1 MKNMEKINI
10 EIFANKKN
18 KQKEIILKI
27 TIKIIKII
35 LKIKTSF

>member
-27 TIKIIKII
+27 TIKN
-35 LKIKTSF
+35 